1 MIKFNDNFEIR
12 SSKRRMTDEGY
23 LKSEARFTKV
33 GVQEYDKSK
42 ITGDPKD
49 SGEIVNIYRPA
60 ETVFA
65 AETQESIKLKPV
77 TMHHRTEKVNAENF
91 KTYSVGYVGENI
103 YKFDDEH
110 LAGSIQITDKNAIE
124 AVKNGY
130 FNQISLGY
138 EIEVKKEK
146 GVYND
151 SSYEYKFDGPMK
163 VNHCAIVSSGRCG
176 STVAIMDVKEEKGEK
191 KMTEE
196 NKKLVTDTT
205 AKEEKKPAEK
215 EIKDVVINDAG
226 IEEKINAKVSQRL
239 LLLDKAQFFKNRD
252 ELINL
257 SNRKMLELCLQD
269 TVENIEDKSDDYL
282 VGFIDATYTG
292 HKKSIEEYQAINDSS
307 VGFGSASKVYTAQEI
322 KKLKN

>member
-1 MIKFNDNFEIR
+1 
-12 SSKRRMTDEGY
+12 MTDEGY

-138 EIEVKKEK
+138 ETEIKKEK

-151 SSYEYKFDGPMK
+151 SSYEYIFDGPMK

-176 STVAIMDVKEEKGEK
+176 STVAIMDEKDVKEEKGEK

-196 NKKLVTDTT
+196 NKKVDLADTD
-205 AKEEKKPAEK
+205 AKEDQKKQAEK

-226 IEEKINAKVSQRL
+226 IEEKINEKVSKRL

-257 SNRKMLELCLQD
+257 PNRKILELCLQD
-269 TVENIEDKSDDYL
+269 TVENINDKSDDYL
-282 VGFIDATYTG
+282 VGFIDATYSG

-307 VGFGSASKVYTAQEI
+307 IGCGSASKVYTAHEI